1 MNQILHYTLLLS
13 NSTIEVGS
21 LLLDLIFVF
30 LSIENTFQIEASTVS
45 NGGFALLSKQDVVM
59 HFGFHTPCTQNSG
72 VVSPK
77 HTNSFKVS
85 QSARLK
91 KPSSKAAK

>member
-1 MNQILHYTLLLS
+1 M
-13 NSTIEVGS
+13 
-21 LLLDLIFVF
+21 
-30 LSIENTFQIEASTVS
+30 VS
-45 NGGFALLSKQDVVM
+45 GGGFALLSKQDMVM

-91 KPSSKAAK
+91 KKKKQVQRQPNRISIRLCQYTAEDLSNFIFFQSY